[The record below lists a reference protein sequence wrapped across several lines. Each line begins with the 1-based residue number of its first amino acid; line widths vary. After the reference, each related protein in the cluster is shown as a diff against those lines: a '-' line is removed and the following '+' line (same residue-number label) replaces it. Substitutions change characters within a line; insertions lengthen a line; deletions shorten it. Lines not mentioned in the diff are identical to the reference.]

1 MPSRAFDESA
11 MTVTTYPTVCARNL
25 LRTPSTNEG
34 AIGGCER
41 THPNQPYSCIRELF
55 VDGLPAHAQGLQ
67 GGHCQAGKLLLG
79 VAQDKSCV
87 PRRTNRPGAMRGRFA
102 STCPGLRGGHGQ
114 AGKLLQTGGFGL
126 KAIAGVRQGIFS
138 SDKFCKFV
146 LHRRSSGEAGMSG
159 RVMGR
164 ASAPLQVFRHN
175 TGLILCYVLMP
186 LRAFDDSDLPE
197 IENALGRLTLGLHLL
212 SECFSRKLHHQG

>member
-55 VDGLPAHAQGLQ
+55 VDGLPSHAQGLQ
-67 GGHCQAGKLLLG
+67 GGHC
-79 VAQDKSCV
+79 
-87 PRRTNRPGAMRGRFA
+87 
-102 STCPGLRGGHGQ
+102 Q

-126 KAIAGVRQGIFS
+126 KAIAGIRQSTFS

-146 LHRRSSGEAGMSG
+146 LHG
-159 RVMGR
+159 
-164 ASAPLQVFRHN
+164 
-175 TGLILCYVLMP
+175 
-186 LRAFDDSDLPE
+186 
-197 IENALGRLTLGLHLL
+197 GRLVRLT
-212 SECFSRKLHHQG
+212 